1 MKAPV
6 VAQKE
11 LTTLQDSYTLL
22 GDRVKMEAELARRQM
37 EGFDYKYDKGQRV
50 FTKSGAE
57 KNLPPYEIV
66 RRTRV
71 GNQPMRE
78 DSPKHG
84 PGMGRPVIDPET
96 GKTMRT
102 PYEPGYRVRRETGP
116 DEWYETDIP
125 QSVIVGDVDMARG
138 GPVHIS
144 NNPDTM
150 RLELNERRMG
160 AGGFLAKAVKGAQK
174 AAPVTQEVAAVKA
187 PARAAIDLE
196 RLKSGGIEVP
206 QAGFSKEEKAALR
219 PLYNQGLIRVEER
232 EGKKILVPGQ
242 GAWYEFATP
251 KQQSILNTLQKS
263 QGVKD
268 LSLMGPT
275 ESLLNSAQ
283 ASFFDFEIVPG
294 VRNVPI
300 KNLEPF
306 LPGYDSPTEMRRIE
320 SLANQIKESKQ
331 IEPLFVGVD
340 PTGAPYIMEGQHRI
354 RALKSLGYDEVPAR
368 VVIDMD
374 DIGKAEGGAIS
385 ADDLTIEERP
395 L

>member
-1 MKAPV
+1 M
-6 VAQKE
+6 
-11 LTTLQDSYTLL
+11 
-22 GDRVKMEAELARRQM
+22 
-37 EGFDYKYDKGQRV
+37 
-50 FTKSGAE
+50 
-57 KNLPPYEIV
+57 
-66 RRTRV
+66 
-71 GNQPMRE
+71 
-78 DSPKHG
+78 
-84 PGMGRPVIDPET
+84 
-96 GKTMRT
+96 
-102 PYEPGYRVRRETGP
+102 
-116 DEWYETDIP
+116 
-125 QSVIVGDVDMARG
+125 
-138 GPVHIS
+138 
-144 NNPDTM
+144 
-150 RLELNERRMG
+150 
-160 AGGFLAKAVKGAQK
+160 
-174 AAPVTQEVAAVKA
+174 
-187 PARAAIDLE
+187 
-196 RLKSGGIEVP
+196 P